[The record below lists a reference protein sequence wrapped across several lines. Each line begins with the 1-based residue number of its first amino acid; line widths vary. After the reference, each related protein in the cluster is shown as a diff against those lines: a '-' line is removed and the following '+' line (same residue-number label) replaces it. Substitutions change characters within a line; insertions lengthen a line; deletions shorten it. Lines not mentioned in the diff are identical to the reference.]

1 MQSRSRGVPGFLL
14 SALFVSALFIV
25 PAYAQAAEWHIADN
39 ATGGDCISIGAWDA
53 PIKTC
58 TLTQDLNQ
66 GVIIDNDNVILDGNG
81 HTTAGS
87 NAGNGVFLLGRIGVT
102 VKNLN
107 VKNFAIGIYLESS
120 SNNTLTGSVV
130 SNNFSCGIC
139 LHTSNNNTLTDNTAS
154 NNVPNAGGIQLV
166 FSSNNTLTGNTES
179 SNNIGILLSDYSNN
193 TLTSNIAQEN
203 NRSDIYVLASSD
215 SDCNNNITDTT
226 GSGGRPIKYFSG
238 EVNLNN
244 ETLSELIL
252 CNADNS
258 NITDI
263 TIDGSATKQNNGL
276 LLVWTDSSTITNVN
290 SSNNFYGINL
300 ASSNNNTLT
309 GNTASNNINAGI
321 LLQASNENTL
331 TSNTASNNAQEGI
344 FLISSSNNNALTGN
358 TVSGNFNTGIRIDI
372 SSSNNTLTGNTV
384 SHNDFNKGIFVI
396 SSSNNQ
402 IYRNNLISNSP
413 QASVTTDSNGNVFNL
428 ASPIGGNYWSD
439 FDTTAEGCNDAN
451 GDNFC
456 DAPYTF
462 TGGQDNLPWTTQ
474 DRWLD
479 PATTTPSTERQ
490 ITNDSNYQR
499 FPAIYGN

>member
-238 EVNLNN
+238 AVNLNN

-331 TSNTASNNAQEGI
+331 TS
-344 FLISSSNNNALTGN
+344 
-358 TVSGNFNTGIRIDI
+358 
-372 SSSNNTLTGNTV
+372 NTV

-499 FPAIYGN
+499 FPAIYGNKIVWADGGDIYLYDISTEEQGWLTTSDGGDYIRMHGD

>member
-166 FSSNNTLTGNTES
+166 FSSNNTLTGNTAS
-179 SNNIGILLSDYSNN
+179 SNNIGILLSDSSNN

-300 ASSNNNTLT
+300 
-309 GNTASNNINAGI
+309 
-321 LLQASNENTL
+321 
-331 TSNTASNNAQEGI
+331 
-344 FLISSSNNNALTGN
+344 ISSSNNNALTGN

-413 QASVTTDSNGNVFNL
+413 QASVTTDSNGNVFNV